1 MKTEIIYPSE
11 KYFKSF
17 HEALSI
23 VAQERIY
30 IEMVEA
36 PPIEKLSTFQ
46 SDLIAKN
53 GPVYY
58 AINNDRVV
66 GWCDIFPEDNPR
78 QNHRGGLGMGL
89 IPEFRGQGLGS
100 QLLSAVLDH
109 AKKIGLEKVEL
120 HVYTS
125 NMAAIALYKR
135 FGFEEEGLI
144 KKYRKIDG
152 QYFDCLAMAKFL

>member
-1 MKTEIIYPSE
+1 MNTEIVYPSE

-36 PPIEKLSTFQ
+36 PPVEKVSAFQ
-46 SDLIAKN
+46 SSLISKN

-58 AINNDRVV
+58 AINNNRVV
-66 GWCDIFPEDNPR
+66 GWCDIFPENNPR
-78 QNHRGGLGMGL
+78 QSHRGGLGMGL
-89 IPEFRGQGLGS
+89 IPEFRGKGIGS

-109 AKKIGLEKVEL
+109 AKKFGLEKVEL

-125 NMAAIALYKR
+125 NVAAIALYKK
-135 FGFEEEGLI
+135 FGFEEEGLM
-144 KKYRKIDG
+144 KKYRKVDG